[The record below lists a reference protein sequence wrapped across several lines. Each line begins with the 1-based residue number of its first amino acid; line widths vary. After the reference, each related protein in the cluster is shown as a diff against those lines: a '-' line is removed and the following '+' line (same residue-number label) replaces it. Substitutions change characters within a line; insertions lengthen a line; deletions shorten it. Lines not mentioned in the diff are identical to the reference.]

1 MANEENSVYNY
12 WNPNRYLNSHHFINK
27 NHSDQTTSE
36 DTIEIKQM
44 VHAYSSGEVEGESA
58 SITATE
64 LIVTNQA
71 GEKILPF
78 T

>member
-1 MANEENSVYNY
+1 MKKTA
-12 WNPNRYLNSHHFINK
+12 FIITGILTATLIVIILLTK